1 MWEARSLAPGGS
13 FVHPQT
19 IPAIGYVAEGTVRWT
34 TLTGSI
40 DINAGEG
47 AGLPQLPVT
56 ETNPGTT
63 ANLWCAFAVSET
75 GLESG
80 RPSGS

>member
-1 MWEARSLAPGGS
+1 M
-13 FVHPQT
+13 
-19 IPAIGYVAEGTVRWT
+19 RWT